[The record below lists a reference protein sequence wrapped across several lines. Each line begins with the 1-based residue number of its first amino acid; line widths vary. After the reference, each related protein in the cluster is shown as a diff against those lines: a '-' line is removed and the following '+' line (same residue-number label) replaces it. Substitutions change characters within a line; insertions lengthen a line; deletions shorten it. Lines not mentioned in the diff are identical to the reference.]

1 MKKLCWLFLTLLLAI
16 LVLGACSSD
25 DSQSSGSSDSGN
37 NDGSEDE
44 DVVTLTFWNRY
55 PELRGGFA
63 NLIEQFE
70 AEHPGIKIESQEAP
84 EPETQLRTA
93 LSENNLP
100 DMWTNIVELSELVEV
115 DAVKNLDEIFT
126 DEVKAQF
133 VDGTWFENGTTADGS
148 VYGFPLASPRSK
160 AFIMY
165 YNKDVFDMLGLTEA
179 DIPTTW
185 EEFREVGQRII
196 DESNGAIYPTVWNN
210 ANWANEQMAAMMGSA
225 ITPEVPWQE
234 NYKTGEPQVLTEG
247 KIETAKFLKEL
258 LDEGLMAPQSIEIG
272 LGEAEATFA
281 VGQAAFYWSGDWVG
295 RQFHVVQ
302 EFDNWGVAPMPTKD
316 GNPYYYRAGSEATS
330 IQVSNHTEHWE
341 EVKTFLEYSLEHLH
355 ETVYVDTGAGLPAKK
370 DVGGE
375 PPFEQYFD
383 ILELE
388 NELSIPVP
396 KPEEFNPAVVEFNRD
411 WRGKL
416 EVGGIG
422 DAIVGYLTGNIDD
435 LEGEIGKIDQAMK
448 DAFYETLEENPDV
461 SQDDYIY
468 PNWVP
473 FEPYT
478 VDMYDELR

>member
-1 MKKLCWLFLTLLLAI
+1 MKKLCWLILSLLLAV

-25 DSQSSGSSDSGN
+25 DSEG
-37 NDGSEDE
+37 DGKASEDE
-44 DVVTLTFWNRY
+44 DAVTLTLWNRY

-63 NLIEQFE
+63 TLIENFE
-70 AEHPGIKIESQEAP
+70 AEHPGIKIEQQEAP

-93 LSENNLP
+93 LADNSLP

-133 VDGTWFENGTTADGS
+133 VDGTWYENGTTSDGS

-160 AFIMY
+160 AMIMY
-165 YNKDVFDMLGLTEA
+165 YNKDVFDMLGLTED
-179 DIPTTW
+179 DIPATW
-185 EEFREVGQRII
+185 EEFKEVGRKII
-196 DESNGAIYPTVWNN
+196 EESNGTVYPTVWNN
-210 ANWANEQMAAMMGSA
+210 ANWANEQLAAMMGTA

-234 NYKTGEPQVLTEG
+234 NYKEGVPQVLTEG

-258 LDEGLMAPQSIEIG
+258 LDEGLMAPQSVEVG
-272 LGEAEATFA
+272 LGEAEAIFS

-295 RQFHVVQ
+295 RQLVVET
-302 EFDNWGVAPMPTKD
+302 EFENWGVAPLPTKD
-316 GNPYYYRAGSEATS
+316 GKPYYYNAGSEATS
-330 IQVSNHTEHWE
+330 IQVSKNTEHWE

-355 ETVYVDTGAGLPAKK
+355 EQVYVNTGAGLPAKK

-375 PPFEQYFD
+375 PPFEQYND
-383 ILELE
+383 ILALE

-396 KPEEFNPAVVEFNRD
+396 KPAEFNPAAVEFNRA
-411 WRGKL
+411 WRNKL

-422 DAIVGYLTGNIDD
+422 DAIVGYLTGNIED
-435 LEGEIGKIDQAMK
+435 LEAEIGKIDQAMK
-448 DAFYETLEENPDV
+448 DAFFETLEETPDV

-468 PNWVP
+468 PNWEP
-473 FEPYT
+473 FVPYT
-478 VDMYDELR
+478 VDKYNELR